1 MDGMQGGRKARN
13 STFGVKAGWLRVDE
27 VFTAGQVE
35 AVLNEIGVDVRGETD
50 TNLLCLC
57 PFHKNTDSPSF
68 SVAKDTG
75 LYLCFSPICDER
87 GTLPKLVSAM
97 TRSNPFVVKR
107 IIKKHETPGD
117 PIAKQVEDLLARHDD
132 MPKFS
137 QEVMN
142 RLMDDL
148 WNSKGEKY
156 LVEKRKLSPSTLAH
170 FSVGYSIKNDMI
182 AIPLHDWNGNLV
194 GIIGR
199 STEGK
204 RFKNSDKLPTSKT
217 LFNVHRA
224 KKLAGPLVV
233 VEASISAMRIH
244 QAGHP
249 KVIATNGGFFTE
261 HHRQLMERYFD
272 EIIIMTD
279 FDDPDEHKSALCKK
293 CFNTCLGHN
302 PGRALGEKIVRDL
315 PNKRIRWGSY
325 SHHMIYPND
334 AKDPDALEDD
344 EIMTCI
350 SNSISSIEWN
360 FWKAEVP
367 KFSRI

>member
-1 MDGMQGGRKARN
+1 MDN
-13 STFGVKAGWLRVDE
+13 I
-27 VFTAGQVE
+27 FTAGQVE

-87 GTLPKLVSAM
+87 GTLPKLVAEM
-97 TRSNPFVVKR
+97 TRNNPFVVKR
-107 IIKKHETPGD
+107 IIKKHEKPGI
-117 PIAKQVEDLLARHDD
+117 PIAKQVEDLLAKNDD
-132 MPKFS
+132 LPKFS
-137 QEVMN
+137 QDTMN
-142 RLMDDL
+142 RLSDDL

-156 LVEKRKLSPSTLAH
+156 LVEKRKLSPTTLAH
-170 FSVGYSIKNDMI
+170 FGVGYSIKNDMI
-182 AIPLHDWNGNLV
+182 AIPLHDWNGELV

-204 RFKNSDKLPTSKT
+204 KFKNSDKLPTSKT

-224 KKLAGPLVV
+224 KKLAGPLVI
-233 VEASISAMRIH
+233 VEASISAMRVH

-261 HHRQLMERYFD
+261 HHKQLIDRYFD

-279 FDDPDEHKSALCKK
+279 FDDPEEHRSPLCKK
-293 CFNTCLGHN
+293 CTNTCMGHN
-302 PGRALGEKIVRDL
+302 PGRALGEKIVKVL

-325 SHHMIYPND
+325 DHHVIYPND
-334 AKDPDALEDD
+334 AKDPDALDD
-344 EIMTCI
+344 KDIMVCI
-350 SNSISSIEWN
+350 ENSITSIEWN

-367 KFSRI
+367 IYALI